1 MLLAVSLF
9 CFICFD
15 SSGLFAL
22 HLLHILT
29 RVMQIAL
36 FKGCIFQCVSGLVPF
51 FECRR
56 LYRVI
61 EKTISSTQ
69 HFFFFSSFFRH
80 KNVFDVLTP
89 LVFIPQTAVQISIS
103 RQKSTNIVLS
113 SFFFFISLGL
123 LLQSEKNIFFCVE
136 LVFNWH
142 FYSLLGREMTKRRYI
157 RSSDQ
162 TAILRD
168 HGRSPTQDTMAEKW
182 ANWHPFRKT
191 MCQEETKRQT

>member
-69 HFFFFSSFFRH
+69 HFFFFFFLFLGTRTFLMCSHHLSSSHRLLYRYPYLGRKALTLCFHLFFFLSVWVYCCRAR
-80 KNVFDVLTP
+80 KIFFFVWNWFSTG
-89 LVFIPQTAVQISIS
+89 ISIVF
-103 RQKSTNIVLS
+103 Q
-113 SFFFFISLGL
+113 G
-123 LLQSEKNIFFCVE
+123 EK
-136 LVFNWH
+136 
-142 FYSLLGREMTKRRYI
+142 
-157 RSSDQ
+157 
-162 TAILRD
+162 
-168 HGRSPTQDTMAEKW
+168 
-182 ANWHPFRKT
+182 
-191 MCQEETKRQT
+191 